1 MTVIVRFAPSPTGY
15 LHLGN
20 IRTALVNWLFAA
32 QQGGKFI
39 LRIDDTDL
47 VRSSEEYFEGI
58 IQDLAWLGLDYE
70 QMFRQSERLARY
82 NEIKE
87 SLIAAGRL
95 YPCFESAEELD
106 MKRKTLLSRGLPP
119 IYDRAALKLS
129 AAEVASK
136 IASGIKPH
144 YRFKLD
150 DEMIQWNDLIRGKMH
165 FDPKNLGDPILIRED
180 GSMTY
185 MLCSCIDDIDMSI
198 THVFR
203 GEDHISNTAIGVQ
216 LHRAIGGAIPQFAHL
231 SLLKTKTAEMSK
243 RLGGFDIK
251 SLREAF
257 IDPMAISSLLARLGT
272 AQSIEPYTDMGELI
286 REFDIKKFGKAAAN
300 YDYEELKRLNHKI
313 IAMSSYQRMLPTIE
327 KLGITVEQS
336 FFEAI
341 KPNLDIMSQLKQWY
355 EICRAQLV
363 PVIDEEDRAFLREI
377 ADLLPA
383 KLDEN
388 SWDEWINLI
397 KKQTDR
403 KGKSLFMPIRKALT
417 ASEDGPELK
426 LVLPLIDRA
435 VVLKRLGGAEG

>member
-47 VRSSEEYFEGI
+47 VRSSEEYFEGF

>member
-1 MTVIVRFAPSPTGY
+1 MKVIARFAPSPTGY

-20 IRTALVNWLFAA
+20 IRTALVNWLFV
-32 QQGGKFI
+32 QQQSGKLI

-47 VRSSEEYFEGI
+47 VRSKEEYFEGI
-58 IQDLAWLGLDYE
+58 IEDLAWLGLDYE
-70 QMFRQSERLARY
+70 QMFRQSGRLTRY
-82 NEIKE
+82 NEIKARLVAE
-87 SLIAAGRL
+87 GRL

-106 MKRKTLLSRGLPP
+106 MKRKTLLARGLPP

-129 AAEVASK
+129 AAEIERKTSQ
-136 IASGIKPH
+136 GIMPH

-150 DEMIQWNDLIRGKMH
+150 NEVIEWDDLIRGKMH

-185 MLCSCIDDIDMSI
+185 MLGSCVDDIDMAI

-203 GEDHISNTAIGVQ
+203 GEDHISNTAVGVQ
-216 LHRAIGGAIPQFAHL
+216 LHRAIGGSIPQFAHL

-251 SLREAF
+251 SLRESF

-272 AQSIEPYTDMGELI
+272 AQTIEPYTNMSQLI
-286 REFDIKKFGKAAAN
+286 REFDINKFGKAAAN

-313 IAMSSYQRMLPTIE
+313 IALSSYQRVLPALE
-327 KLGITVEQS
+327 KLGIIVEPS

-341 KPNLDIMSQLKQWY
+341 KSNLNIISEIKQWH
-355 EICRAQLV
+355 EICKAKLQ
-363 PVIDEEDRAFLREI
+363 PVIEEEDKAFLSEI
-377 ADLLPA
+377 ANLLPE
-383 KLDEN
+383 KLNEN
-388 SWDEWINLI
+388 SWEEWLILI

-417 ASEDGPELK
+417 AAEDGPELK
-426 LVLPLIDRA
+426 QVLPLIDRE
-435 VVLKRLGGAEG
+435 VVIKRLNGIES